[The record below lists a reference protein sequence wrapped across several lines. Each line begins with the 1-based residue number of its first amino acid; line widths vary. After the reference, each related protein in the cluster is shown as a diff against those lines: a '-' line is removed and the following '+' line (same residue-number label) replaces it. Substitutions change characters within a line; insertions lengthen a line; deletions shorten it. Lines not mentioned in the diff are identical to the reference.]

1 MKKILNFINFSFIK
15 RFFVVLIL
23 FSAFIFISALSYV
36 NAVSEDIS
44 DSVFRLHVIANSDSD
59 EDQALKY
66 KVRDAILDYMDDITA
81 NCTSKEEVISL
92 ANEHKEEMCNVAKE
106 TISANGYD
114 YDVSIEIGNFEFPT
128 KQYGDISLPA
138 GYYDAVRVKI
148 GEASG
153 QNWWCVM
160 FPPLC
165 FVDVTSGVV
174 PNESK
179 EIIKK
184 NLNND
189 EEYSIISDKED
200 AGIQF
205 KFSLIEFFKNINF
218 AKASN

>member
-114 YDVSIEIGNFEFPT
+114 YDVSIEIWNFEFPT

-148 GEASG
+148 GEPSG

-179 EIIKK
+179 EIIKE